1 MSILIRGCELFGNG
15 PLRKAGQSLVNGRTF
30 LELRD
35 KREDWYT
42 LELYRNPYLTLEEG
56 IPARYSSKDPKT

>member
-1 MSILIRGCELFGNG
+1 MSILIRGCQLFGNG

-42 LELYRNPYLTLEEG
+42 LELYRNPYFGRRDTC
-56 IPARYSSKDPKT
+56 